1 MDRYTPNNYLVPP
14 PTLCPPGLDV
24 PEYGVSLKASWV
36 WKELHAVR
44 NIRPSFHN
52 YLGLY
57 GGMVYTGIFYWILRG
72 KEPWT
77 LKHCGRP
84 SSWSPHHTTGGS
96 TPTLNMEPS
105 AQPNLFL

>member
-1 MDRYTPNNYLVPP
+1 M
-14 PTLCPPGLDV
+14 
-24 PEYGVSLKASWV
+24 
-36 WKELHAVR
+36 R

-77 LKHCGRP
+77 LKHCGR
-84 SSWSPHHTTGGS
+84 STSPPPGGS
-96 TPTLNMEPS
+96 THTDGSKCWRDFNTEPR
-105 AQPNLFL
+105 AEPDVLL